1 MAKRARTGLTVKN
14 ALTVKVIGYLDVD
27 SEVDDNNQII
37 SLDIPEL
44 SKIGLGNVIKIGKNK
59 DPYKINTIKAIG
71 PSNNVTYELSIAKRT
86 KASLFILPMLPG
98 NRAKYYFDTRL
109 LNCFI
114 GTHKHK
120 NVIALLYRFSA
131 EQDFIQFEKMLMGL
145 DYYMESEDLSKRT
158 VLYTFKIPDDHLEN
172 YTFFIDGKYS
182 EFLEKY
188 KVRILRFHNSGKSS
202 TLGKILYKDPT
213 RKEEL
218 EKLLELNIEI
228 DKNAELYSIP
238 NLEEETLNLEVY
250 GV

>member
-1 MAKRARTGLTVKN
+1 
-14 ALTVKVIGYLDVD
+14 
-27 SEVDDNNQII
+27 
-37 SLDIPEL
+37 
-44 SKIGLGNVIKIGKNK
+44 
-59 DPYKINTIKAIG
+59 
-71 PSNNVTYELSIAKRT
+71 
-86 KASLFILPMLPG
+86 
-98 NRAKYYFDTRL
+98 
-109 LNCFI
+109 
-114 GTHKHK
+114 
-120 NVIALLYRFSA
+120 
-131 EQDFIQFEKMLMGL
+131 MGL